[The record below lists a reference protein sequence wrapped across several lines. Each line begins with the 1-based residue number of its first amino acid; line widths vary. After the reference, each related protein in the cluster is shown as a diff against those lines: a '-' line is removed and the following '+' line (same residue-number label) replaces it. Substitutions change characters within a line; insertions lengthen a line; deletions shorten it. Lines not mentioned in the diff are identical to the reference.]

1 MSNFPK
7 IDDMEYYRFFYVLY
21 IYMRFQT
28 IKKEETIQAE
38 KIFREIVQN
47 SLKGECYNLKLVD
60 KDGKTELKQIPI
72 SFDLEEE
79 YPIVIL
85 NKATKMTTWDIPRTL
100 LQLPDN
106 ETLYNK
112 YHSLKRSIDFV
123 FVGNGKIEWKRD
135 KRIWVNNREGVNMF
149 SMGCVIGF
157 ELVLTCDVDDN
168 KYKDLEELNISPI
181 YKVDT
186 LELIKLYNQYKEQ
199 EALPSYIPVT
209 KII

>member
-1 MSNFPK
+1 
-7 IDDMEYYRFFYVLY
+7 
-21 IYMRFQT
+21 MRFQT

-47 SLKGECYNLKLVD
+47 SVKGECYNLKLVD

-85 NKATKMTTWDIPRTL
+85 NKATNMTTWDIPRTL
-100 LQLPDN
+100 LELPNN
-106 ETLYNK
+106 EILYNK

-123 FVGNGKIEWKRD
+123 FVGNGQIEWKRD

-149 SMGCVIGF
+149 SMGCIIGF

-199 EALPSYIPVT
+199 EALPSHIPVT